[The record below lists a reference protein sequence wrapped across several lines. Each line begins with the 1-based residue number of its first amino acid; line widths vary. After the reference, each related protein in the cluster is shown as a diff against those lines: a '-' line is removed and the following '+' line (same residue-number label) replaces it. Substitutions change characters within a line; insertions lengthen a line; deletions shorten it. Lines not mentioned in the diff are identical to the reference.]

1 MEIYENAAPASTS
14 SNASLPTATC
24 LTSYTSKDDGMAS
37 IAPADMLNVWNAQK
51 MSSKGSGTVNTA
63 DGMFNYTRKLTTLST
78 TMHFY

>member
-24 LTSYTSKDDGMAS
+24 LTSYTSKDDAGLAS

-63 DGMFNYTRKLTTLST
+63 DGM
-78 TMHFY
+78 

>member
-24 LTSYTSKDDGMAS
+24 LTSYTSKDDAAGLAS

-63 DGMFNYTRKLTTLST
+63 DGK
-78 TMHFY
+78 